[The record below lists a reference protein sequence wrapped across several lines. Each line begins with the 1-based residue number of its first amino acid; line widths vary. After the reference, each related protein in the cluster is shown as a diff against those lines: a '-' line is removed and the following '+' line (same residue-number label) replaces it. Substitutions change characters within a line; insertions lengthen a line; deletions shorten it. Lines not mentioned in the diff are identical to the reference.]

1 MLTGRC
7 REQAG
12 SAAGEIPREQRS
24 HPAGAGQPLS
34 APGEAPPPSQAA
46 AQTKEIPERATAAGI
61 APSRLSLPWRC
72 RGGSSGSPPAWRG
85 PGPALARCPG
95 VGCAERRRRRRRRP
109 GREAGPATAPRP
121 SQAAELRLGWRGRDL
136 LVWPFFFFNFFFPS
150 PASFPSSAFFSF
162 FPALSRCCSGGL
174 MERSP
179 PADARRLPRPPR
191 QLSQSGGRSPERPEP
206 ARGPHAVLEGKVKAL
221 KEKRGGRPGT
231 PAAAP
236 ERPSPKKPRARRGK
250 AGAEVA
256 AGEPRAQLRTYLT
269 DGLLDG
275 GEPAPGSAPA
285 PRAGTPGLWR
295 LPAPRDAP
303 DKGSRSWRSASLH
316 ERPSLDE
323 ENPLRDRG
331 RPSVSPPR
339 AGSWE
344 RLSLAERVE
353 RNRRLL
359 QEVLGLA
366 APEMPA
372 SDGDWDSGVSLQDA
386 EGCRAFVAGQELE
399 LSPRHEQAKQLLQ
412 RARMKARTNPLR
424 ASHDILLLPSAVP
437 QPREPSGRPSVAPRD
452 GGSLSDS
459 SSGESSCGRPR
470 RPRGPSPSRVRFE
483 DESARD
489 AEVRYLER
497 LQLRHRRA
505 LGSALGS
512 PEPAGSR
519 QPGDGA
525 GQPKARTGDLVAGG
539 KCSACGSFLG
549 AAAGRGTDQQAATDV
564 AKSSPAAQRS
574 VPGGSRGPSAA
585 QTEPKIRPLG
595 PGGSPLWIL
604 PSRQR
609 IHTEKIKE
617 TYIGDVTYIDEVDS
631 ALESTDTSDGC
642 RTDSEEAG
650 PRSPHLRG
658 HRDPRARGHRTP
670 RAAPQP
676 EARARKGP
684 CVASGGPEDGHS
696 GPGPVCPP
704 APGRTSGWE
713 DGEHHRHPGGS
724 KGVGNTT
731 RPPHEPS
738 EPLEPYSQLRTSTP
752 IPGTHVPAPPP
763 YQEGLRP
770 GALQESPVLRR
781 QPPGAEPRSP
791 GPRAG
796 CWQRLPSAARGHG
809 PASRAAGSLQ
819 PQVAPGEP
827 PPCLVHQQLQQH
839 PRAGRAGDGRR
850 DTVTPRCQP
859 CHPRAL
865 GGCSSCGGR
874 CRDAGSAAPAAPS
887 RECGTRCTPISP
899 MHPDLTVHLNLTV
912 LQLSGLH
919 AVCDHH
925 ASPPREPGR
934 PVSRK
939 GSSASASG
947 LKKLLCSLSQST
959 KQRLGRFRCYSMEQL
974 PAPGG
979 SPPGGPS
986 VKKSPSLQSLQLV
999 SPFCQ
1004 PQKAASIQ
1012 SLHPQLGKA
1021 PRASAY
1027 LLPQTTADRKGG
1039 SGPQRSLSVED
1050 IGAPGQL
1057 RAVGR
1062 VVEVFPDGTS
1072 QLELQRPPDGAFGF
1086 SVTSG
1091 HGRPDT
1097 GVYVQEMA
1105 DAGTAK
1111 LYAGLLGVGDE
1122 ILQVN
1127 GAAVSGLGLA
1137 RIRQLLLQADTLALR
1152 VLRHRP
1158 APR

>member
-1 MLTGRC
+1 MEGN
-7 REQAG
+7 
-12 SAAGEIPREQRS
+12 S
-24 HPAGAGQPLS
+24 PA
-34 APGEAPPPSQAA
+34 EAQHVLWSPKQHI
-46 AQTKEIPERATAAGI
+46 Q
-61 APSRLSLPWRC
+61 
-72 RGGSSGSPPAWRG
+72 SGSRT
-85 PGPALARCPG
+85 PALG
-95 VGCAERRRRRRRRP
+95 
-109 GREAGPATAPRP
+109 
-121 SQAAELRLGWRGRDL
+121 D
-136 LVWPFFFFNFFFPS
+136 
-150 PASFPSSAFFSF
+150 
-162 FPALSRCCSGGL
+162 
-174 MERSP
+174 
-179 PADARRLPRPPR
+179 
-191 QLSQSGGRSPERPEP
+191 RPE
-206 ARGPHAVLEGKVKAL
+206 AAHGPHTILESKVKAL
-221 KEKRGGRPGT
+221 KEKRGVGRPGT
-231 PAAAP
+231 PTATP
-236 ERPSPKKPRARRGK
+236 ECPLPKKPRPRRGK
-250 AGAEVA
+250 AGADA
-256 AGEPRAQLRTYLT
+256 AAVEPRAQLRTYLT

-275 GEPAPGSAPA
+275 GEPVDGRPPAPA
-285 PRAGTPGLWR
+285 PRPGTPGLWR
-295 LPAPRDAP
+295 VPAHKGDVPGGTELPQ
-303 DKGSRSWRSASLH
+303 DKGSRSRRSVSLH
-316 ERPSLDE
+316 ERRSLDE
-323 ENPLRDRG
+323 EARTPLWDRG
-331 RPSVSPPR
+331 GPSVCPS
-339 AGSWE
+339 AVEGWE

-359 QEVLGLA
+359 QEVLGLTT
-366 APEMPA
+366 PEMPA

-386 EGCRAFVAGQELE
+386 EGCRAFVPGQELE

-424 ASHDILLLPSAVP
+424 ASHDILLLPTTVP
-437 QPREPSGRPSVAPRD
+437 HPREPSGRPNVAPRD

-497 LQLRHRRA
+497 LQLRQRRA

-519 QPGDGA
+519 QAGDGV
-525 GQPKARTGDLVAGG
+525 GQRRARSGDLTAGG

-549 AAAGRGTDQQAATDV
+549 PAAGRGTDTQAATDA
-564 AKSSPAAQRS
+564 AKTSPAAQRS
-574 VPGGSRGPSAA
+574 SPGDSRGPSAA

-658 HRDPRARGHRTP
+658 HRDAPTRGHRAP
-670 RAAPQP
+670 RATPQP
-676 EARARKGP
+676 DMRARKGTCAASCGP
-684 CVASGGPEDGHS
+684 HEEDRDSGGATNQTGA
-696 GPGPVCPP
+696 VCPP
-704 APGRTSGWE
+704 SPGRASSRE
-713 DGEHHRHPGGS
+713 DREPHRHPGGS
-724 KGVGNTT
+724 KGMGNTT
-731 RPPHEPS
+731 HPPPQSS
-738 EPLEPYSQLRTSTP
+738 EPLDPSSQLRTSTP

-763 YQEGLRP
+763 TKKACSQVPCRK
-770 GALQESPVLRR
+770 ALFTSGSRR
-781 QPPGAEPRSP
+781 ASSQGSRGPEP
-791 GPRAG
+791 
-796 CWQRLPSAARGHG
+796 
-809 PASRAAGSLQ
+809 
-819 PQVAPGEP
+819 
-827 PPCLVHQQLQQH
+827 
-839 PRAGRAGDGRR
+839 
-850 DTVTPRCQP
+850 
-859 CHPRAL
+859 
-865 GGCSSCGGR
+865 
-874 CRDAGSAAPAAPS
+874 DAGSAASTQPGDAAGPGGRRSPCSPRWLPGSPLRALSTNNCNNTHRQDAQGTGRGAVSHPTAVTPVPREAAGPPEEGAGTPGAQQQQRHPAGSAAH
-887 RECGTRCTPISP
+887 G
-899 MHPDLTVHLNLTV
+899 
-912 LQLSGLH
+912 
-919 AVCDHH
+919 
-925 ASPPREPGR
+925 EPGR

-939 GSSASASG
+939 GSGASASG

-974 PAPGG
+974 PAPSG
-979 SPPGGPS
+979 SPPGGLS
-986 VKKSPSLQSLQLV
+986 LKKSPSLQSLQLV

-1004 PQKAASIQ
+1004 PQKAASTQ
-1012 SLHPQLGKA
+1012 NLHPILGKT

-1039 SGPQRSLSVED
+1039 SGPRRSLSVED
-1050 IGAPGQL
+1050 IGAPGRL
-1057 RAVGR
+1057 HAVGR

-1072 QLELQRPPDGAFGF
+1072 QLELQRPPSGAFGF

-1127 GAAVSGLGLA
+1127 GAAVSGLGLP
-1137 RIRQLLLQADTLALR
+1137 RIHELLLQADTLSLR

-1158 APR
+1158 ALR

>member
-1 MLTGRC
+1 M
-7 REQAG
+7 E
-12 SAAGEIPREQRS
+12 
-24 HPAGAGQPLS
+24 
-34 APGEAPPPSQAA
+34 
-46 AQTKEIPERATAAGI
+46 
-61 APSRLSLPWRC
+61 
-72 RGGSSGSPPAWRG
+72 GSPPA
-85 PGPALARCPG
+85 
-95 VGCAERRRRRRRRP
+95 E
-109 GREAGPATAPRP
+109 
-121 SQAAELRLGWRGRDL
+121 
-136 LVWPFFFFNFFFPS
+136 
-150 PASFPSSAFFSF
+150 
-162 FPALSRCCSGGL
+162 
-174 MERSP
+174 
-179 PADARRLPRPPR
+179 ARRLPRAPR
-191 QLSQSGGRSPERPEP
+191 QHSPGGGRGPAPPERPEA

-236 ERPSPKKPRARRGK
+236 ERPSPKKPRSRRGK
-250 AGAEVA
+250 QPGAEV
-256 AGEPRAQLRTYLT
+256 EPRAQLRTYLT

-275 GEPAPGSAPA
+275 GEPAPA
-285 PRAGTPGLWR
+285 PRPGTPGLWR
-295 LPAPRDAP
+295 VPAPRGDVPGGPELPP
-303 DKGSRSWRSASLH
+303 DKGSRSWRSASIH

-323 ENPLRDRG
+323 EPRPPLRDRG
-331 RPSVSPPR
+331 RPPVSPPG
-339 AGSWE
+339 AESWE

-386 EGCRAFVAGQELE
+386 EGCRAVVAGRELE

-424 ASHDILLLPSAVP
+424 ASHDILLLPAAP
-437 QPREPSGRPSVAPRD
+437 RPREPSGRPSVAPRD

-459 SSGESSCGRPR
+459 SSGESSCGQPR

-505 LGSALGS
+505 LGSALPS
-512 PEPAGSR
+512 PQPAGSR

-525 GQPKARTGDLVAGG
+525 GQPRARSGDLVAGG

-549 AAAGRGTDQQAATDV
+549 AATGRGTDAQAAPDV
-564 AKSSPAAQRS
+564 AKSSPAPQRS
-574 VPGGSRGPSAA
+574 VPGESGGPSAA

-650 PRSPHLRG
+650 PRSPHLGG
-658 HRDPRARGHRTP
+658 HRDPRAGGHRAA

-676 EARARKGP
+676 EARARKGT
-684 CVASGGPEDGHS
+684 CVASGGPKDGDS
-696 GPGPVCPP
+696 GPGPVCPAP
-704 APGRTSGWE
+704 PGRTSSRE
-713 DGEHHRHPGGS
+713 DGEPHRHLGGS
-724 KGVGNTT
+724 KGVGNPA
-731 RPPHEPS
+731 RPPQQPS
-738 EPLEPYSQLRTSTP
+738 EPLEPSSQLRTSTP

-763 YQEGLRP
+763 TKKACAQVPCRK
-770 GALQESPVLRR
+770 ALFFSSSR
-781 QPPGAEPRSP
+781 QAPSQGVRGPEP
-791 GPRAG
+791 
-796 CWQRLPSAARGHG
+796 
-809 PASRAAGSLQ
+809 
-819 PQVAPGEP
+819 
-827 PPCLVHQQLQQH
+827 
-839 PRAGRAGDGRR
+839 
-850 DTVTPRCQP
+850 
-859 CHPRAL
+859 
-865 GGCSSCGGR
+865 
-874 CRDAGSAAPAAPS
+874 DAGSAAAPQPGGTAGPAERRGPCSPRWLPGSPLRALSTNNCNNTHGQDAPGMGRGTLSQPAASPVTPMS
-887 RECGTRCTPISP
+887 PEAARPAGEGAGTPGAQP
-899 MHPDLTVHLNLTV
+899 QQHLAG
-912 LQLSGLH
+912 SAAHG
-919 AVCDHH
+919 
-925 ASPPREPGR
+925 EPGR
-934 PVSRK
+934 PLSRK

-979 SPPGGPS
+979 SPPGGPGLR
-986 VKKSPSLQSLQLV
+986 KSPSLQSLQLV

-1039 SGPQRSLSVED
+1039 AGPQRSLSVED

-1072 QLELQRPPDGAFGF
+1072 QLELQRPPHGAFGF

-1127 GAAVSGLGLA
+1127 GAAVSALGLA
-1137 RIRQLLLQADTLALR
+1137 CIRQLLLQADSLSLR

>member
-1 MLTGRC
+1 M
-7 REQAG
+7 
-12 SAAGEIPREQRS
+12 
-24 HPAGAGQPLS
+24 
-34 APGEAPPPSQAA
+34 
-46 AQTKEIPERATAAGI
+46 
-61 APSRLSLPWRC
+61 
-72 RGGSSGSPPAWRG
+72 
-85 PGPALARCPG
+85 
-95 VGCAERRRRRRRRP
+95 
-109 GREAGPATAPRP
+109 
-121 SQAAELRLGWRGRDL
+121 
-136 LVWPFFFFNFFFPS
+136 
-150 PASFPSSAFFSF
+150 
-162 FPALSRCCSGGL
+162 

-179 PADARRLPRPPR
+179 PAEAQQP
-191 QLSQSGGRSPERPEP
+191 QGGRS
-206 ARGPHAVLEGKVKAL
+206 PHAVLEGKVKAL

-236 ERPSPKKPRARRGK
+236 ERPSPKKPRPRRGK
-250 AGAEVA
+250 AAAE
-256 AGEPRAQLRTYLT
+256 EPRPQLRTHLAERPR
-269 DGLLDG
+269 DG
-275 GEPAPGSAPA
+275 GGSTAGLWRVPA
-285 PRAGTPGLWR
+285 PRGDVPRGAE
-295 LPAPRDAP
+295 LPP
-303 DKGSRSWRSASLH
+303 DEDSRSWQRGSLR
-316 ERPSLDE
+316 ERPSVDE
-323 ENPLRDRG
+323 EARTPLRDRG
-331 RPSVSPPR
+331 RPSVPGP
-339 AGSWE
+339 AAQSWE

-366 APEMPA
+366 APEVPA

-386 EGCRAFVAGQELE
+386 EGCRAFAAGQELE

-424 ASHDILLLPSAVP
+424 ASHDILLVPAAVP

-483 DESARD
+483 DESVRD

-505 LGSALGS
+505 LGSALAAA
-512 PEPAGSR
+512 EPAGSR

-525 GQPKARTGDLVAGG
+525 GQPKARSGDLIAGG

-549 AAAGRGTDQQAATDV
+549 AAAGRGTDAQAAPDL

-574 VPGGSRGPSAA
+574 VAGDSRGPSAA

-650 PRSPHLRG
+650 PRSPHLQG
-658 HRDPRARGHRTP
+658 HRDPRAGGHRAP

-676 EARARKGP
+676 EARAKNGT
-684 CVASGGPEDGHS
+684 CVASAGPEGS
-696 GPGPVCPP
+696 APGPVCPP
-704 APGRTSGWE
+704 PPGRASSRE
-713 DGEHHRHPGGS
+713 DGEPHQHLGGS
-724 KGVGNTT
+724 KGVGNTA
-731 RPPHEPS
+731 RPPQQPS
-738 EPLEPYSQLRTSTP
+738 EPLEPSSQLRSSTP

-763 YQEGLRP
+763 TKKACAQMPCRKALFASSSRQAPSQGRP
-770 GALQESPVLRR
+770 E
-781 QPPGAEPRSP
+781 
-791 GPRAG
+791 AG
-796 CWQRLPSAARGHG
+796 
-809 PASRAAGSLQ
+809 
-819 PQVAPGEP
+819 
-827 PPCLVHQQLQQH
+827 
-839 PRAGRAGDGRR
+839 
-850 DTVTPRCQP
+850 
-859 CHPRAL
+859 
-865 GGCSSCGGR
+865 
-874 CRDAGSAAPAAPS
+874 AGSAAPAQPGGTAAPAERRS
-887 RECGTRCTPISP
+887 PCSPRWLPGSPLRALSTNNCNNTRGQDAPGTGRGTLS
-899 MHPDLTVHLNLTV
+899 HP
-912 LQLSGLH
+912 
-919 AVCDHH
+919 A
-925 ASPPREPGR
+925 ASPVTAVPPEAAHPAGEGARTSGAQPQGHSAAHGEPGQ

-979 SPPGGPS
+979 SPPGPG

-999 SPFCQ
+999 SPFCP

-1012 SLHPQLGKA
+1012 SLHPRLGKA
-1021 PRASAY
+1021 RRASAY

-1072 QLELQRPPDGAFGF
+1072 QLELQRPPHGAFGF

-1137 RIRQLLLQADTLALR
+1137 QIRELLLRADSLALR

>member
-1 MLTGRC
+1 
-7 REQAG
+7 
-12 SAAGEIPREQRS
+12 
-24 HPAGAGQPLS
+24 
-34 APGEAPPPSQAA
+34 
-46 AQTKEIPERATAAGI
+46 
-61 APSRLSLPWRC
+61 
-72 RGGSSGSPPAWRG
+72 
-85 PGPALARCPG
+85 
-95 VGCAERRRRRRRRP
+95 
-109 GREAGPATAPRP
+109 
-121 SQAAELRLGWRGRDL
+121 
-136 LVWPFFFFNFFFPS
+136 
-150 PASFPSSAFFSF
+150 
-162 FPALSRCCSGGL
+162 

-179 PADARRLPRPPR
+179 PAEARRLPRPPKP
-191 QLSQSGGRSPERPEP
+191 QPQGGRSPAPLERPEA

-236 ERPSPKKPRARRGK
+236 ERPSPKKPRPRRGK
-250 AGAEVA
+250 AGPE
-256 AGEPRAQLRTYLT
+256 EPRAQLRTYLT

-275 GEPAPGSAPA
+275 GGSAPGPA
-285 PRAGTPGLWR
+285 PRAATAGLWR
-295 LPAPRDAP
+295 VPGPGGDVPGGAELPP
-303 DKGSRSWRSASLH
+303 DEGSRSWHCVPLR

-323 ENPLRDRG
+323 EARTPLRDRG
-331 RPSVSPPR
+331 RPSVPGP
-339 AGSWE
+339 AAQSWE

-386 EGCRAFVAGQELE
+386 EGCSPLRGRRAFVAGQELE

-424 ASHDILLLPSAVP
+424 ASHDILLVPAAVP
-437 QPREPSGRPSVAPRD
+437 QPRSVPPPVPTVFPGPQPGLGHVHAVFGAGTRVQVCVRAEPRSDLPHTQEPSGRPSVAPRD

-505 LGSALGS
+505 LGSAVT

-525 GQPKARTGDLVAGG
+525 GQPKARSGDLVAGG

-549 AAAGRGTDQQAATDV
+549 AAAGRGTDAQAAPDL

-574 VPGGSRGPSAA
+574 VPGDSRGPSAA

-658 HRDPRARGHRTP
+658 HRDPRARGHRAP

-676 EARARKGP
+676 EARARRGT
-684 CVASGGPEDGHS
+684 CVASAGPEDGRS
-696 GPGPVCPP
+696 APGPVCPP
-704 APGRTSGWE
+704 PPGRASSRE
-713 DGEHHRHPGGS
+713 DGEPHQHLGGS
-724 KGVGNTT
+724 KGVGNTA
-731 RPPHEPS
+731 RHPQQPS
-738 EPLEPYSQLRTSTP
+738 EPLEPSSQLRTSTP

-763 YQEGLRP
+763 TKKACAQMPCRKALLASSSRQAPSQGLRGP
-770 GALQESPVLRR
+770 
-781 QPPGAEPRSP
+781 EP
-791 GPRAG
+791 
-796 CWQRLPSAARGHG
+796 
-809 PASRAAGSLQ
+809 
-819 PQVAPGEP
+819 
-827 PPCLVHQQLQQH
+827 
-839 PRAGRAGDGRR
+839 
-850 DTVTPRCQP
+850 
-859 CHPRAL
+859 
-865 GGCSSCGGR
+865 
-874 CRDAGSAAPAAPS
+874 DAGSAAPAQPGGTAAPAERRS
-887 RECGTRCTPISP
+887 PCSPRWLPGSPLRALSTNNCNNTHGQDASGTGRGTLSHPAASPVTAVPLEDAHAAGESARTSGVQPQGQLAGSVAHGLPPISP
-899 MHPDLTVHLNLTV
+899 CTPMSPCCSSHGCQGGCRMHPQPRGSCGPRH
-912 LQLSGLH
+912 S
-919 AVCDHH
+919 VCEHH
-925 ASPPREPGR
+925 ASPPREPGQ

-939 GSSASASG
+939 GSSASALG

-979 SPPGGPS
+979 SPPGSPG

-1012 SLHPQLGKA
+1012 SLHPRLGKA
-1021 PRASAY
+1021 RRASAY
-1027 LLPQTTADRKGG
+1027 LLPQTTGDRKGG

-1137 RIRQLLLQADTLALR
+1137 HIRQLLLRADSLALR

>member
-1 MLTGRC
+1 M
-7 REQAG
+7 E
-12 SAAGEIPREQRS
+12 
-24 HPAGAGQPLS
+24 
-34 APGEAPPPSQAA
+34 
-46 AQTKEIPERATAAGI
+46 
-61 APSRLSLPWRC
+61 
-72 RGGSSGSPPAWRG
+72 GSPPA
-85 PGPALARCPG
+85 
-95 VGCAERRRRRRRRP
+95 E
-109 GREAGPATAPRP
+109 
-121 SQAAELRLGWRGRDL
+121 
-136 LVWPFFFFNFFFPS
+136 
-150 PASFPSSAFFSF
+150 
-162 FPALSRCCSGGL
+162 
-174 MERSP
+174 
-179 PADARRLPRPPR
+179 ARRLSRPPK
-191 QLSQSGGRSPERPEP
+191 QHSPSGGRSPAPLERPEP

-236 ERPSPKKPRARRGK
+236 ERPSPKKPRPRRGK
-250 AGAEVA
+250 PGAEGA
-256 AGEPRAQLRTYLT
+256 AVEPRAQLRTYLT

-275 GEPAPGSAPA
+275 AEPAPGSPPV

-295 LPAPRDAP
+295 VPAGPELRP
-303 DKGSRSWRSASLH
+303 DKGSRSWRSSSLH
-316 ERPSLDE
+316 EKTALDE
-323 ENPLRDRG
+323 GGRTPLRDWG
-331 RPSVSPPR
+331 RPSASPPT
-339 AGSWE
+339 AESWE

-386 EGCRAFVAGQELE
+386 ENCRAFVPGQELE

-424 ASHDILLLPSAVP
+424 ASHDILLLPAAGP
-437 QPREPSGRPSVAPRD
+437 RPREPSGWPSVAPRD

-505 LGSALGS
+505 LGSALPS

-525 GQPKARTGDLVAGG
+525 GQPKARSGDLVAGG

-549 AAAGRGTDQQAATDV
+549 AAAGRGTDTQAALDV
-564 AKSSPAAQRS
+564 AKSSPAARRS
-574 VPGGSRGPSAA
+574 VPGDGRGPSAA

-658 HRDPRARGHRTP
+658 HRDPRTRGHRTP
-670 RAAPQP
+670 RAALQP
-676 EARARKGP
+676 EARAREGM
-684 CVASGGPEDGHS
+684 CVASGGPEDGDS
-696 GPGPVCPP
+696 GPGPVCPSL
-704 APGRTSGWE
+704 PGRTSSRE
-713 DGEHHRHPGGS
+713 DGEPHRHLGDS
-724 KGVGNTT
+724 KGVGNTA
-731 RPPHEPS
+731 RPPQQHS
-738 EPLEPYSQLRTSTP
+738 EPLEPSSQLRTSTP

-763 YQEGLRP
+763 TKKACAQVPCRK
-770 GALQESPVLRR
+770 ALFSSSSHQASSQGVRGP
-781 QPPGAEPRSP
+781 QP
-791 GPRAG
+791 
-796 CWQRLPSAARGHG
+796 
-809 PASRAAGSLQ
+809 
-819 PQVAPGEP
+819 
-827 PPCLVHQQLQQH
+827 
-839 PRAGRAGDGRR
+839 
-850 DTVTPRCQP
+850 
-859 CHPRAL
+859 
-865 GGCSSCGGR
+865 
-874 CRDAGSAAPAAPS
+874 DAGSATPPQPRGMAGPAERRGPCSPRWLPGSPLRALSTNNCNNTHGQKAPGTGRGSLSHPAAGPVTPVPS
-887 RECGTRCTPISP
+887 AAA
-899 MHPDLTVHLNLTV
+899 HPA
-912 LQLSGLH
+912 GEG
-919 AVCDHH
+919 AVMPGAQPQQQPAGSVAHG
-925 ASPPREPGR
+925 EPGR

-939 GSSASASG
+939 SSSASASG

-979 SPPGGPS
+979 SPPGGPGI
-986 VKKSPSLQSLQLV
+986 KKSPSLQSLQLV

-1072 QLELQRPPDGAFGF
+1072 QLELQRPPHGAFGF
-1086 SVTSG
+1086 SITSG

-1137 RIRQLLLQADTLALR
+1137 RIRELLLQADTLSLR

>member
-1 MLTGRC
+1 M
-7 REQAG
+7 EG
-12 SAAGEIPREQRS
+12 SA
-24 HPAGAGQPLS
+24 PA
-34 APGEAPPPSQAA
+34 E
-46 AQTKEIPERATAAGI
+46 
-61 APSRLSLPWRC
+61 
-72 RGGSSGSPPAWRG
+72 
-85 PGPALARCPG
+85 
-95 VGCAERRRRRRRRP
+95 
-109 GREAGPATAPRP
+109 
-121 SQAAELRLGWRGRDL
+121 
-136 LVWPFFFFNFFFPS
+136 
-150 PASFPSSAFFSF
+150 
-162 FPALSRCCSGGL
+162 
-174 MERSP
+174 
-179 PADARRLPRPPR
+179 ARRPRPPR
-191 QLSQSGGRSPERPEP
+191 QHGPSGAAPPERPEP

-236 ERPSPKKPRARRGK
+236 ERPSPKKPRSRRGK
-250 AGAEVA
+250 AGAEA
-256 AGEPRAQLRTYLT
+256 EPRAQLRTYLT

-275 GEPAPGSAPA
+275 GEPGPGSPPA
-285 PRAGTPGLWR
+285 PRPGTPGLWR
-295 LPAPRDAP
+295 VPAPRGDVPGGLELPP

-316 ERPSLDE
+316 ERPSRHE
-323 ENPLRDRG
+323 EARTPLRDRG

-339 AGSWE
+339 AESWE

-366 APEMPA
+366 PPEMPA

-386 EGCRAFVAGQELE
+386 EGCRASVSGQELE

-424 ASHDILLLPSAVP
+424 ASHDILLLPAAAP
-437 QPREPSGRPSVAPRD
+437 RPREPSGRPSV
-452 GGSLSDS
+452 
-459 SSGESSCGRPR
+459 
-470 RPRGPSPSRVRFE
+470 
-483 DESARD
+483 
-489 AEVRYLER
+489 
-497 LQLRHRRA
+497 LRHRRA
-505 LGSALGS
+505 LGSALPS

-525 GQPKARTGDLVAGG
+525 GQPKARGADLVAGG

-549 AAAGRGTDQQAATDV
+549 AAAGRGTDAQAAPDV

-574 VPGGSRGPSAA
+574 VPGDSRGPSAA

-658 HRDPRARGHRTP
+658 HRDPRTRGHRTP
-670 RAAPQP
+670 RAAPQA
-676 EARARKGP
+676 EARGRKGT
-684 CVASGGPEDGHS
+684 CVASGGPEDGDS

-704 APGRTSGWE
+704 PPGRTGSRE
-713 DGEHHRHPGGS
+713 DGEPHRHLGGGE
-724 KGVGNTT
+724 GVGNAA
-731 RPPHEPS
+731 RPPQQPS
-738 EPLEPYSQLRTSTP
+738 EPLEPSSQLRTSTP
-752 IPGTHVPAPPP
+752 IPAAHVPAPPP
-763 YQEGLRP
+763 TKKACAQVPCRKALFSSGSRQAPSQAVRGPEPDAGPAAPPQPGGTAGPAERRGPCSPRWLPGSPLRALSTNNCNNTHGQDAPGTGRGTVSHPAASAATPVPPEAAHPAGEGAGMP
-770 GALQESPVLRR
+770 GAR
-781 QPPGAEPRSP
+781 AER
-791 GPRAG
+791 
-796 CWQRLPSAARGHG
+796 
-809 PASRAAGSLQ
+809 
-819 PQVAPGEP
+819 
-827 PPCLVHQQLQQH
+827 H
-839 PRAGRAGDGRR
+839 P
-850 DTVTPRCQP
+850 
-859 CHPRAL
+859 
-865 GGCSSCGGR
+865 
-874 CRDAGSAAPAAPS
+874 AGSAAH
-887 RECGTRCTPISP
+887 G
-899 MHPDLTVHLNLTV
+899 
-912 LQLSGLH
+912 
-919 AVCDHH
+919 
-925 ASPPREPGR
+925 EPGR

-979 SPPGGPS
+979 SPPGGPR

-1039 SGPQRSLSVED
+1039 SGPQHSLSVED
-1050 IGAPGQL
+1050 IGTPGQL

-1062 VVEVFPDGTS
+1062 VVVFPDGTS
-1072 QLELQRPPDGAFGF
+1072 QLELQRPPHGAFGF

-1137 RIRQLLLQADTLALR
+1137 RIRELLLRADTLTLR